1 MRVPR
6 NARIPCIHLYA
17 YAHMLSEGSYESASE
32 HSADDT
38 KVRRTVYSPVAARP
52 RVDNISASSP
62 NLLQSSHA
70 TPGGPRSLGPPPPA
84 ASPRPKAVVPSTPR
98 SNYGPSSRTD
108 QWHSVLLQRG
118 IPASHAGRY
127 AKLFDEEDIEISQ
140 LTSLDERL
148 LLALGMS
155 SEHARM
161 MLR

>member
-1 MRVPR
+1 M
-6 NARIPCIHLYA
+6 I
-17 YAHMLSEGSYESASE
+17 SEGSYESASE
-32 HSADDT
+32 HSADDS
-38 KVRRTVYSPVAARP
+38 KVRRTVYSPLVVRP
-52 RVDNISASSP
+52 RIDNISASSP
-62 NLLQSSHA
+62 NLNPSAHA
-70 TPGGPRSLGPPPPA
+70 TPGGPRVVGPPPPA
-84 ASPRPKAVVPSTPR
+84 ASPPPSASPPPRAVVPSTPR
-98 SNYGPSSRTD
+98 SNYSPTSRTD

-140 LTSLDERL
+140 LSSLDERL